1 MTPYKD
7 KSEGRKLKSFTI
19 AHYGFLIS
27 DQTSCAIHLSAR
39 LFFHI
44 SIIAKQKTSQRN
56 VIRRCMTVPVF
67 LSIQVT
73 SFRLTNKNHTRFKQN
88 SCTFNHFLHSHAVLF
103 CFIQFFFSIP
113 VISIHSSLILDADDK
128 YNIFLHLFGTD

>member
-1 MTPYKD
+1 MTPQQD
-7 KSEGRKLKSFTI
+7 KSERRKLKSLTI
-19 AHYGFLIS
+19 PHYWFLIS
-27 DQTSCAIHLSAR
+27 DQTSCAIHLSVG

-44 SIIAKQKTSQRN
+44 SMKAKQKTTWRN

-103 CFIQFFFSIP
+103 CFIQSFFSPPCYIN
-113 VISIHSSLILDADDK
+113 SFRF
-128 YNIFLHLFGTD
+128 NFRRRR